1 VARRPS
7 SRRPERLT
15 TRTDA
20 SRAERR
26 VVRSSGSD
34 ASAEGRGGVEID
46 MPGCLNLGRART
58 AESRRA
64 QAGQELEPRR
74 IARRCWGER
83 ITDHTP
89 VAHHGQVAF
98 AACRLARRATRACRS
113 RAGTRESTRLAARLP
128 PSLHPAAAP
137 RPTIAHCC
145 FPCPGTLA
153 SASAVGAAAPLLPPE
168 CGTVGPAAGGCRNSS
183 NSAARGHWRGRM
195 SLLLQSR
202 SSSLDVR
209 FRCSSQGRS
218 AGVGGRR
225 ARSREGGRRVLS
237 RLSPLIGH
245 SSGGCCGTR
254 GAASTGK
261 GARMQAECPQRVP
274 FRTQHPLGVV
284 VNRPSVW
291 PDR

>member
-1 VARRPS
+1 
-7 SRRPERLT
+7 
-15 TRTDA
+15 
-20 SRAERR
+20 
-26 VVRSSGSD
+26 
-34 ASAEGRGGVEID
+34 

-237 RLSPLIGH
+237 RLSPPHRAFIGRVLRD
-245 SSGGCCGTR
+245 TR
-254 GAASTGK
+254 APPPPGKAPVCRRSARKGFPSVRSIRLAWWSTGPRC
-261 GARMQAECPQRVP
+261 GLTDDFSAPCWSVREYR
-274 FRTQHPLGVV
+274 LGRLTPCG
-284 VNRPSVW
+284 N
-291 PDR
+291 